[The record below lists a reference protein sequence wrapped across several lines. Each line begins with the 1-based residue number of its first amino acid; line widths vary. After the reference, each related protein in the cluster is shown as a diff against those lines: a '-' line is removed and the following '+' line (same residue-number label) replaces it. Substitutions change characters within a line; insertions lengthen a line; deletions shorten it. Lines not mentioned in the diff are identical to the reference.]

1 MERLL
6 GEYNRGY
13 REAIMDVTE
22 VFRYIQPDLKRH
34 HRSLNSKLAME
45 LLRVI
50 LENREALRDDWS
62 GFIRFNG
69 ASKKFEYYRTRKE
82 K

>member
-1 MERLL
+1 MERLS

-13 REAIMDVTE
+13 REAITDVTE
-22 VFRYIQPDLKRH
+22 VFCYIQPDLKH
-34 HRSLNSKLAME
+34 HHKSLNGKLAVE
-45 LLRVI
+45 LLRAI
-50 LENREALRDDWS
+50 LKNREALRENRS

-69 ASKKFEYYRTRKE
+69 NTKEFEFYSSRKE

>member
-1 MERLL
+1 MERLS

-22 VFRYIQPDLKRH
+22 VFRYIQPDLKH
-34 HRSLNSKLAME
+34 HHKSLNGKLAME

-50 LENREALRDDWS
+50 LENREALRDDWN

-69 ASKKFEYYRTRKE
+69 TSKKFEYYKTRKE

>member
-1 MERLL
+1 MERLS

-22 VFRYIQPDLKRH
+22 VFRYIQPDLKH
-34 HRSLNSKLAME
+34 HHKSLNGKLAME

-50 LENREALRDDWS
+50 LENREALRDDRN

-69 ASKKFEYYRTRKE
+69 TSKKFEYYRTGKE